1 MLALTAGKELEDM
14 LNIYEEIRI
23 LLLRKGL
30 SMRKA
35 AAKLRELGFNKIPVA
50 GGLSNKFN
58 KKTIRF
64 DEVQILLDYLGYE
77 LIIREKQK

>member
-1 MLALTAGKELEDM
+1 MFD
-14 LNIYEEIRI
+14 IYEEIKI
-23 LLLRKGL
+23 LLIRKRL

-35 AAKLRELGFNKIPVA
+35 ASKLRENGYTKIPKA

-64 DEVQILLDYLGYE
+64 DEVQILLDFLGYE
-77 LIIREKQK
+77 LVIKEKK

>member
-1 MLALTAGKELEDM
+1 MID
-14 LNIYEEIRI
+14 IYEEVRV

-30 SMRKA
+30 SMRKVA
-35 AAKLRELGFNKIPVA
+35 RILRENGHTKIPVE

-64 DEVQILLDYLGYE
+64 DEVQKILDFLGYE
-77 LIIREKQK
+77 IEIKEK